1 MLQIYVLPKYAI
13 SSKPQAAWRRRRP
26 TTLSQPIRSLEIRDL
41 PQASGCVAPTTSNDL
56 QPTDTSSRNTRSP
69 PSLRLRGADDVQRP
83 SANRYVLQ
91 KYVISPKPQAAWRR
105 RRPTALS
112 QPIRSPEIRDL
123 PKTSGCV
130 APTTSDDLL
139 RFGRATH
146 RDNSN
151 PGLLLRLK
159 RNEPNDGYISCR
171 TPI

>member
-1 MLQIYVLPKYAI
+1 MI
-13 SSKPQAAWRRRRP
+13 SPKPQATWRRRRP
-26 TTLSQPIRSLEIRDL
+26 TTLSQRTCTPEIRDL
-41 PQASGCVAPTTSNDL
+41 PKASGYVAPTTSNGP
-56 QPTDTSSRNTRSP
+56 QPTDTLPRNTRSP
-69 PSLRLRGADDVQRP
+69 QGLRPRGADDVQRP
-83 SANRYVLQ
+83 SANRYAPP
-91 KYVISPKPQAAWRR
+91 KYVISPKPQATWRR

-112 QPIRSPEIRDL
+112 QPIRSPEIRNL
-123 PKTSGCV
+123 LKASGCV

>member
-1 MLQIYVLPKYAI
+1 MQQIYVLPKYAI
-13 SSKPQAAWRRRRP
+13 SPRPQAAWRRRRP
-26 TTLSQPIRSLEIRDL
+26 TTLSQPIRSPEIRDL
-41 PQASGCVAPTTSNDL
+41 PKASGYVTPTTSNDP
-56 QPTDTSSRNTRSP
+56 QSTDTFPRNTRSP
-69 PSLRLRGADDVQRP
+69 QCLRLRDANDAKQAP
-83 SANRYVLQ
+83 ANRYAPP
-91 KYVISPKPQAAWRR
+91 KYVISPRPQAAWRR
-105 RRPTALS
+105 RRPTTLS

-123 PKTSGCV
+123 PKASGYV
-130 APTTSDDLL
+130 APMTSDNLL

>member
-1 MLQIYVLPKYAI
+1 MI
-13 SSKPQAAWRRRRP
+13 SPKPQATRRRRRQ
-26 TTLSQPIRSLEIRDL
+26 TAFSQPIRPPEIRDL
-41 PQASGCVAPTTSNDL
+41 PKASGYAAPTTSNAP

-69 PSLRLRGADDVQRP
+69 PSLKLRGADDVQRP
-83 SANRYVLQ
+83 SANRYAPP

-105 RRPTALS
+105 RRPTPLS
-112 QPIRSPEIRDL
+112 QPIHPPEIRDL
-123 PKTSGCV
+123 PKASGCV
-130 APTTSDDLL
+130 APTMSNGLL
-139 RFGRATH
+139 RFGQATH

>member
-1 MLQIYVLPKYAI
+1 MI
-13 SSKPQAAWRRRRP
+13 SPKPQATWRRRRP
-26 TTLSQPIRSLEIRDL
+26 TPLSQPTRSPEIRDL
-41 PQASGCVAPTTSNDL
+41 PKASGYVAPTMSNDL

-69 PSLRLRGADDVQRP
+69 QSLRLRGADDVQRP
-83 SANRYVLQ
+83 SANRYVPP
-91 KYVISPKPQAAWRR
+91 KYVISPKPQATRRR
-105 RRPTALS
+105 RRPTTLS
-112 QPIRSPEIRDL
+112 LRTCTPEIRDL
-123 PKTSGCV
+123 PQASGYA
-130 APTTSDDLL
+130 APTTSNDLL